1 MEILFHGIPTLGIHL
16 YHHCPWGIVRHN
28 IPDFRMSAK
37 LYSHNS
43 SQLLRNRSFIIQWR
57 TWFACIFLSVA
68 FRGIHFQRYG
78 ENMRYTLWG
87 IHIILYV
94 SDHLHKTKGTQEI
107 IIANTRHH
115 SSIRQTIHRQPH
127 WHNCGDMSDE
137 ECNIRRH
144 ERNLYRDQQV
154 AQLAVYETKA
164 SHLHIRK
171 GWFTQHKQHIYEPII
186 KGKRL
191 SRWQSTI
198 NGDVD
203 KRPHQIKL
211 KSPFFYVKSL
221 CRLYDFSY
229 LCTTEFKTSNG
240 KLSMWAISKS

>member
-1 MEILFHGIPTLGIHL
+1 
-16 YHHCPWGIVRHN
+16 
-28 IPDFRMSAK
+28 
-37 LYSHNS
+37 
-43 SQLLRNRSFIIQWR
+43 
-57 TWFACIFLSVA
+57 
-68 FRGIHFQRYG
+68 
-78 ENMRYTLWG
+78 MRYTLWS

-94 SDHLHKTKGTQEI
+94 SDHLHKAKGTQDV

-115 SSIRQTIHRQPH
+115 SSIRQTIRPNRIGTTVAICQTKK
-127 WHNCGDMSDE
+127 
-137 ECNIRRH
+137 CNIRRH
-144 ERNLYRDQQV
+144 ERNPYRDQQV

-171 GWFTQHKQHIYEPII
+171 GWFTQRKQHIYKPII

-198 NGDVD
+198 NGNVD

-211 KSPFFYVKSL
+211 KSPFFYMKSL